1 MLHIAEGILPAQ
13 WALAWYGVA
22 SVAVARG
29 LRELRR
35 REREGQGLRPV
46 LGLMGAAIFIISLLP
61 VPVPVAGTSAHAA
74 GTPLA
79 AILLGPWLSTLLAA
93 ASLLLQALFFAHGGI
108 TTWGANI
115 LSEGLVGS
123 LVAFGVFRFLRGRG
137 ASLGGAA
144 AAAGFI
150 GDLAVYVMSSFE
162 LALALRGSKPLLT
175 VMAAI
180 FAAYLPAQ
188 GPLAVGEAMLT
199 AGILRYILGQRPDI
213 LYNLGVI
220 SRTHPGVKEEPV

>member
-1 MLHIAEGILPAQ
+1 MHIAEGILPAQ
-13 WALAWYGVA
+13 WAVTWYGVA
-22 SVAVARG
+22 SLALARG
-29 LRELRR
+29 LRELKRK
-35 REREGQGLRPV
+35 ERETPGFRPM

-79 AILLGPWLSTLLAA
+79 AILLGPWISTLVAA
-93 ASLLLQALFFAHGGI
+93 ASLLLQALFFAHGGL

-123 LVAFGVFRFLRGRG
+123 MVAYGIFRFLRGRG
-137 ASLGGAA
+137 LSLVTSA
-144 AAAGFI
+144 AAAGFL
-150 GDLAVYVMSSFE
+150 GDLAVYLTTSLE
-162 LALALRGSKPLLT
+162 LALALHGSKPVLP

-188 GPLAVGEAMLT
+188 GPLAVGEAVLT
-199 AGILRYILGQRPDI
+199 AGILHYILGHRPDI
-213 LYNLGVI
+213 LHNLGVVGGVL
-220 SRTHPGVKEEPV
+220 PGGKEEPV